1 MRKSLWAIS
10 IVLLSVA
17 AAAPSVHA
25 SPITYNFSITGGY
38 TASGTLTLDSL
49 SGGSYPIT
57 GISGTQDGQ
66 AITVIPPGGF
76 AGNDNLLYASPPLL
90 DFAGLSFVAGG
101 VDYNVYYDGATLGG
115 CATCYYDSTAN
126 GVLGSLINFSAS
138 PTPEPSSFLL
148 FGTGLLALPPFR
160 RKLFG
165 R

>member
-1 MRKSLWAIS
+1 MNNISLDLIYVRTQTLGHIIEGPVLGRSKMRKSLWTIS

-66 AITVIPPGGF
+66 AITMLIPPGGF

-101 VDYNVYYDGATLGG
+101 VD
-115 CATCYYDSTAN
+115 
-126 GVLGSLINFSAS
+126 
-138 PTPEPSSFLL
+138 
-148 FGTGLLALPPFR
+148 
-160 RKLFG
+160 
-165 R
+165 